1 MLKFQSQNRSDF
13 KGIVLLRWIE
23 ISNEN
28 RAKLQ
33 ALGFAIVGVIGVA
46 IVDRVSI
53 RLITPNTNEFG
64 LPFFIGTVF
73 FILSAIFLYTLL
85 RRNARIAE
93 DALKKLAEEKEN
105 LQRFHFALDNSAD
118 AIYWFTFDTRFFY
131 VNDAACKMLG
141 YTKDELLTMKLNE
154 IDPDYTKNTQDFLLQ
169 IREKQY
175 ICFESKQI
183 RKDGTTFP
191 VSVTASYFCDASKE
205 FICSFGRDITE
216 QKGRRKL
223 ITAQNE
229 ALKSSLQ
236 DKEVLIKEIHHRVK
250 NNLEVISSLLQM
262 QNRRETNDQ
271 IKDALSKS
279 QSRIYA
285 IALVHEMLYQNS
297 DLATINMKSHL
308 ERLSSAMMDLYAHNK
323 NISVR
328 LNADDIYLSMDYAIL
343 IALIVHELFL
353 NSIKHAFVDKD
364 DGEID
369 IFIRNT
375 PIGAIEFG
383 VNDNGIGINPDTIK
397 TSTSLGCELI
407 NTITEFQL
415 NGEIITDSKNGFK
428 CTVTFVPKEKGNQ

>member
-1 MLKFQSQNRSDF
+1 MMDK
-13 KGIVLLRWIE
+13 
-23 ISNEN
+23 ISYEN

-53 RLITPNTNEFG
+53 RLITPENNEFG
-64 LPFFIGTVF
+64 LPFFVGVIF
-73 FILSAIFLYTLL
+73 FILSAIFLYMLL
-85 RRNARIAE
+85 RRTARIAE

-131 VNDAACKMLG
+131 VNDAACAMLG
-141 YTKDELLTMKLNE
+141 YTKEELLNMKLSD
-154 IDPDYTKNTQDFLLQ
+154 IDPDYTKNTQNFLLQ

-175 ICFESKQI
+175 ICFESQQI

-216 QKGRRKL
+216 QKSRRKL
-223 ITAQNE
+223 ITEQNK

-262 QNRRETNDQ
+262 QNRRETNELV
-271 IKDALSKS
+271 KDALSKS

-285 IALVHEMLYQNS
+285 IALVHEMLYKNN
-297 DLATINMKSHL
+297 DLATINMKEHL
-308 ERLSSAMMDLYAHNK
+308 EQLSSAMIDLYAQTKRITVN
-323 NISVR
+323 
-328 LNADDIYLSMDYAIL
+328 LDADTILLTMDYAVL
-343 IALIVHELFL
+343 VALIVHELFL
-353 NSIKHAFVDKD
+353 NSIKHAFVDSET
-364 DGEID
+364 GTID
-369 IFIRNT
+369 IFIKESDN
-375 PIGAIEFG
+375 GAILFG
-383 VNDNGIGINPDTIK
+383 VRDNGIGIDPTK
-397 TSTSLGCELI
+397 TNTAASLGCQLI
-407 NTITEFQL
+407 NTITEDQL
-415 NGEIITDSKNGFK
+415 DGEITIDSSDGFS
-428 CTVTFVPKEKGNQ
+428 CSILFSPKEKVNQ

>member
-1 MLKFQSQNRSDF
+1 MMDK
-13 KGIVLLRWIE
+13 
-23 ISNEN
+23 ISYEN

-53 RLITPNTNEFG
+53 RLITPENNEFG
-64 LPFFIGTVF
+64 LPFFVGVIF
-73 FILSAIFLYTLL
+73 FILSAIFLYMLL
-85 RRNARIAE
+85 RRTARIAE

-131 VNDAACKMLG
+131 VNDAACAMLG
-141 YTKDELLTMKLNE
+141 YTKEELLNMKLSD

-175 ICFESKQI
+175 ICFESQQI

-216 QKGRRKL
+216 QKSRRKL
-223 ITAQNE
+223 ITEQNK

-262 QNRRETNDQ
+262 QNRRETNELV
-271 IKDALSKS
+271 KDALSKS

-285 IALVHEMLYQNS
+285 IALVHEMLYKNN
-297 DLATINMKSHL
+297 DLATINMKEHL
-308 ERLSSAMMDLYAHNK
+308 EQLSSAMIDLYAQTKRITVN
-323 NISVR
+323 
-328 LNADDIYLSMDYAIL
+328 LDADTILLTMDYAVL
-343 IALIVHELFL
+343 VALIVHELFL
-353 NSIKHAFVDKD
+353 NSIKHAFVDSET
-364 DGEID
+364 GTID
-369 IFIRNT
+369 IFIKESDN
-375 PIGAIEFG
+375 GAILFG
-383 VNDNGIGINPDTIK
+383 VHDNGIGIDPTK
-397 TSTSLGCELI
+397 TNTAASLGCQLI
-407 NTITEFQL
+407 NTITEDQL
-415 NGEIITDSKNGFK
+415 DGEITIDSSDGFS
-428 CTVTFVPKEKGNQ
+428 CSILFSPKEKVNQ

>member
-1 MLKFQSQNRSDF
+1 M
-13 KGIVLLRWIE
+13 LRWIE

-53 RLITPNTNEFG
+53 SLINPENDAFG
-64 LPFFIGTVF
+64 LPFFIGVVF
-73 FILSAIFLYTLL
+73 FILSAIFLYMLL
-85 RRNARIAE
+85 RRTARIAE
-93 DALKKLAEEKEN
+93 DALKKLAEEKET
-105 LQRFHFALDNSAD
+105 LQRFNFALDNSAD

-131 VNDAACKMLG
+131 VNDAACTMLG
-141 YTKDELLTMKLNE
+141 YTKDELLNMRLND

-175 ICFESKQI
+175 ICFESQQI
-183 RKDGTTFP
+183 RKDGSSFP
-191 VSVTASYFCDASKE
+191 VSVSASYFCDASKE
-205 FICSFGRDITE
+205 FICAFGRDITE
-216 QKGRRKL
+216 QKGRRR
-223 ITAQNE
+223 IIIEQNE
-229 ALKSSLQ
+229 ALKNSLQ

-262 QNRRETNDQ
+262 QSRRETNDQ
-271 IKDALSKS
+271 VKDALSKS

-308 ERLSSAMMDLYAHNK
+308 ERLSSAMIDLYAQNK
-323 NISVR
+323 NISVN
-328 LNADDIYLSMDYAIL
+328 LNAEDVYLSMDYAIL

-353 NSIKHAFVDKD
+353 NSIKHAFMHQNH
-364 DGEID
+364 GEID
-369 IFIRNT
+369 IFIRNGT
-375 PIGAIEFG
+375 NGAIEFG
-383 VNDNGIGINPDTIK
+383 VNDNGIGINPDKIK

-415 NGEIITDSKNGFK
+415 NGAIVTDSSHGFN
-428 CTVTFVPKEKGNQ
+428 CTITFVPKERGNQ

>member
-1 MLKFQSQNRSDF
+1 MF
-13 KGIVLLRWIE
+13 RWIE
-23 ISNEN
+23 ISNQN

-53 RLITPNTNEFG
+53 SLINPENNKFG
-64 LPFFIGTVF
+64 LPFFVGVIF
-73 FILSAIFLYTLL
+73 FIVSAIFLYMLL
-85 RRNARIAE
+85 RRTARIAE
-93 DALKKLAEEKEN
+93 DALIKLAEEKEN
-105 LQRFHFALDNSAD
+105 LQRFNFALDNSAD

-141 YTKDELLTMKLNE
+141 YTKEELLHMKLSE

-175 ICFESKQI
+175 ICFESQQM
-183 RKDGTTFP
+183 RKDGSTFP

-205 FICSFGRDITE
+205 FICAFGRDISE
-216 QKGRRKL
+216 QKGRRQL
-223 ITAQNE
+223 ITEQNE

-271 IKDALSKS
+271 VKDALSKS

-308 ERLSSAMMDLYAHNK
+308 ERLSSAMIDLYAHHK
-323 NISVR
+323 NISVN

-353 NSIKHAFVDKD
+353 NSIKHAFVHSNH
-364 DGEID
+364 GQID

-375 PIGAIEFG
+375 PNGAIEFG

-415 NGEIITDSKNGFK
+415 NGEIITDSTNGFS
-428 CTVTFVPKEKGNQ
+428 CSITFVPKEKGNQ